1 MNQTAEKVLGYS
13 KTEVVGRDIRDLQ
26 TTGTGEPPPTENH
39 SPDPWFLTKLSE
51 GKMWEGPLSCLRKTG
66 DRVPLASKVAPVS
79 FSKNHT
85 TNQIIYVKVTTPFA
99 IPSPFT
105 TFLARTLLLSCG
117 TKSSTRPPWR
127 A

>member
-1 MNQTAEKVLGYS
+1 MTWVNQTAEKVLGYS
-13 KTEVVGRDIRDLQ
+13 RTEVVGRDIRDLQ
-26 TTGTGEPPPTENH
+26 TTGTGEPPPTGHH

-85 TNQIIYVKVTTPFA
+85 TNQIIYVKVTTPCH
-99 IPSPFT
+99 
-105 TFLARTLLLSCG
+105 SCPL
-117 TKSSTRPPWR
+117 TS
-127 A
+127 